1 MVGGIAAGGVIA
13 RFGARR
19 MLLLGLAATAL
30 GTAAGA
36 AAPGYGALLASRV
49 LEGLGFLMITVAGPA
64 ALQRLVTPA
73 RRDRSL
79 RAVGAACRGHGRR
92 HAGLAG
98 LADWH
103 AYWWCAGAAALL
115 ALACVAL
122 LAPPSAA
129 GASLSW
135 RGLRQDTID
144 TLGTAGPVLLSL
156 TFMLYSLM
164 FFALFSFLPV
174 LLMERLGLSLAQAGL
189 AKRHRH
195 RRQRHRQPGA
205 GMLLA
210 RGWRRST
217 LIAIACASMALIA
230 LLIFRSARRPC
241 DDLPAVRGVFGR
253 WRPDPGHAAGL
264 GAAAGA
270 QAGAGGGLGRPLV
283 MQGSNLGQVIGPVTV
298 GAVIDRHGW
307 PAPPGWW
314 WRPARAAC

>member
-1 MVGGIAAGGVIA
+1 MRTGG
-13 RFGARR
+13 
-19 MLLLGLAATAL
+19 
-30 GTAAGA
+30 
-36 AAPGYGALLASRV
+36 
-49 LEGLGFLMITVAGPA
+49 
-64 ALQRLVTPA
+64 
-73 RRDRSL
+73 
-79 RAVGAACRGHGRR
+79 
-92 HAGLAG
+92 
-98 LADWH
+98 
-103 AYWWCAGAAALL
+103 AGAAALL

-174 LLMERLGLSLAQAGL
+174 LLMERLGLAG
-189 AKRHRH
+189 AGRPVQRHRH
-195 RRQRHRQPGA
+195 RRQRYRQPGA

-230 LLIFRSARRPC
+230 LLIFRSGAPAMTIFLLCVAFSAVGGLIPATLLGSAPLLAPRPA
-241 DDLPAVRGVFGR
+241 L
-253 WRPDPGHAAGL
+253 
-264 GAAAGA
+264 AAASVG
-270 QAGAGGGLGRPLV
+270 LV

-307 PAPPGWW
+307 PSAAWVVVAAGAGGLLIAWLRRLGRRAPHA
-314 WRPARAAC
+314 ARL

>member
-1 MVGGIAAGGVIA
+1 MAVA
-13 RFGARR
+13 
-19 MLLLGLAATAL
+19 M
-30 GTAAGA
+30 
-36 AAPGYGALLASRV
+36 LASQA
-49 LEGLGFLMITVAGPA
+49 F
-64 ALQRLVTPA
+64 
-73 RRDRSL
+73 
-79 RAVGAACRGHGRR
+79 
-92 HAGLAG
+92 
-98 LADWH
+98 ADWH

-189 AKRHRH
+189 PTAPSPPSPTLSATWGGHAAGARLAAFDADRDRLRIDGPDRLADLPL
-195 RRQRHRQPGA
+195 RRA
-205 GMLLA
+205 GH
-210 RGWRRST
+210 
-217 LIAIACASMALIA
+217 
-230 LLIFRSARRPC
+230 

-253 WRPDPGHAAGL
+253 WRPDPATLL
-264 GAAAGA
+264 GSAPLLRARPALAAASVG
-270 QAGAGGGLGRPLV
+270 LV

-307 PAPPGWW
+307 PSAAWVVVAAGAGGLLIAWGL
-314 WRPARAAC
+314 RRAGPARVARGAALVCCPAGRSHEVQSWPLRVFINSRAAGCCTIIHIVNYCPQYG